1 VFLSLYRENTPPKR
15 SCNPLSKAKPVAGF
29 RPRVPLSVSYCPTAG
44 LLSEAAVEKTVA
56 LARAGDDGRLGDSR
70 CLDRAG
76 DPSSL
81 PACRKVGEDGRRD
94 LAARDGDGDGG
105 RSCGA
110 RSGVTFKGAFVE
122 PVDVAVEDGAA
133 WAALTGVLV
142 GVAGARIPAA
152 RIVSSRAPASSR
164 CRNSAAMSGWL
175 TRGVNS
181 SAEREVS
188 ISISIR
194 EEDHPK
200 QGRKQAR
207 PREREGKPG
216 RDLATFLAT
225 EGRTQPRLAL
235 LRPDA
240 SGGGFRQMPGPDSFG
255 PRGVHYGRT
264 SDSTRT
270 RQQSACCAAERRT
283 ILEEGARIPARSA
296 CT

>member
-1 VFLSLYRENTPPKR
+1 MGCL
-15 SCNPLSKAKPVAGF
+15 
-29 RPRVPLSVSYCPTAG
+29 
-44 LLSEAAVEKTVA
+44 
-56 LARAGDDGRLGDSR
+56 DGRSR
-70 CLDRAG
+70 R
-76 DPSSL
+76 S
-81 PACRKVGEDGRRD
+81 GRRANPRCTHRIFTRPSLKPLQELRCHER
-94 LAARDGDGDGG
+94 LAHEGRQQQCRDV
-105 RSCGA
+105 A
-110 RSGVTFKGAFVE
+110 RSQFQFQ
-122 PVDVAVEDGAA
+122 
-133 WAALTGVLV
+133 
-142 GVAGARIPAA
+142 
-152 RIVSSRAPASSR
+152 SRSK
-164 CRNSAAMSGWL
+164 
-175 TRGVNS
+175 T
-181 SAEREVS
+181 
-188 ISISIR
+188 
-194 EEDHPK
+194 K

-225 EGRTQPRLAL
+225 EGRTPPRLAL